1 MKTRSG
7 FVSNSSSSSF
17 ILFGNTFSP
26 LELVNV
32 VEAND
37 PLLLSTIVGDIDEFK
52 QVVDDELEE
61 GRIESFNEAMHQ
73 VFGEYLIDTEDYVGE
88 NGEVRLGLCAD
99 PDYLKE
105 DQVLNGLWT
114 PEEVQGLRDLA
125 ARLNMKIRVSGG
137 TWYS

>member
-114 PEEVQGLRDLA
+114 PEQVQGLRDLA
-125 ARLNMKIRVSGG
+125 ARFNMKIRVSGG

>member
-37 PLLLSTIVGDIDEFK
+37 PLLLST
-52 QVVDDELEE
+52 LEE

-125 ARLNMKIRVSGG
+125 ARFNMKIRVSGG